1 MYFYVLFLWASAISD
16 FRPLEI
22 YENVRFLL
30 STSAFIVNDHAENHF
45 CKYIYL
51 FQILYSMKSVF
62 FIKMHVK
69 VFGIQIWFKI
79 EAPLLFLL
87 IRTVVYRKKILY

>member
-22 YENVRFLL
+22 YENVRFLV

-62 FIKMHVK
+62 FY
-69 VFGIQIWFKI
+69 QNT
-79 EAPLLFLL
+79 
-87 IRTVVYRKKILY
+87 R